1 VSGGH
6 PIGAPLPELGQVE
19 RAEDFFEALGVP
31 YDRRVVTVHRTQIL
45 RLVGAAVAALES
57 SRPFLGEE
65 ALRATLRGALREAHD
80 HLASGLAPAL
90 PLRGGNVVQLRRRN
104 L

>member
-1 VSGGH
+1 MT
-6 PIGAPLPELGQVE
+6 GAPLPELGEVE

-31 YDRRVVTVHRTQIL
+31 YDRRVVDRPPHPDPAPR
-45 RLVGAAVAALES
+45 RRRRWRRS
-57 SRPFLGEE
+57 SPRAPFLGEE

-80 HLASGLAPAL
+80 HLAAGLAPAL